1 MQMIPMEIINK
12 YMIPEQSFD
21 ISLDDWGEVTFV
33 FRHPSPDELKDWE
46 VASFYLVKD
55 NQILYKFPYRFEN
68 NSSKGYI
75 GLFDSM
81 GAVDFCDVNDDKKD
95 DVIIITYYVS
105 GAGPTGMVPR
115 PGVTIY
121 LDGKNEF
128 YLAED
133 MITNVENEIIEK
145 VRTIE
150 NICDFLLLELVWVLL
165 YILEEFLGVS
175 L

>member
-1 MQMIPMEIINK
+1 
-12 YMIPEQSFD
+12 
-21 ISLDDWGEVTFV
+21 
-33 FRHPSPDELKDWE
+33 
-46 VASFYLVKD
+46 
-55 NQILYKFPYRFEN
+55 
-68 NSSKGYI
+68 
-75 GLFDSM
+75 M

-133 MITNVENEIIEK
+133 MLK
-145 VRTIE
+145 M
-150 NICDFLLLELVWVLL
+150 LKMK
-165 YILEEFLGVS
+165 
-175 L
+175 